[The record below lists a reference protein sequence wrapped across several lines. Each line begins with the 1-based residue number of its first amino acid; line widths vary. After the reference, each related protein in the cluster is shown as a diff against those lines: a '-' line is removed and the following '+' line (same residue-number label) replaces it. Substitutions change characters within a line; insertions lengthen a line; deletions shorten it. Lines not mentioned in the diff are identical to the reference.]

1 MSFLD
6 ILAELSRGAGYTV
19 LVTLACAATGM
30 AVGLAV
36 AGLHR
41 LALPGVGPLLTA
53 FTFVFRGVPVLVLLF
68 LVYFGLPGI
77 GLKVPPLGAM
87 VLSLGLVAGAYL
99 SEVFRGALASVDP
112 AETMAAEAMGLS
124 RIQTLVH
131 VEMPQMLRFSVPGM
145 VNEFT
150 TILKYSPFAYTVGIP
165 EITKQAMTMT
175 ATSLQ
180 GTEVYVAVGLAYF
193 AIYRLMLAGVQ
204 LLEHRFRV
212 PGLATGQA

>member
-6 ILAELSRGAGYTV
+6 ILAELSRGIGYTLV
-19 LVTLACAATGM
+19 VTLACAATGM

-36 AGLHR
+36 AGLRR
-41 LALPGVGPLLTA
+41 LAVPGVGPLLIA
-53 FTFVFRGVPVLVLLF
+53 FTYVFRGVPVLVLLF

-77 GLKVPPLGAM
+77 GLKVSPLGAM

-99 SEVFRGALASVDP
+99 SEVFRGALDSIDP
-112 AETMAAEAMGLS
+112 AEVMAADAMGLS
-124 RIQTLVH
+124 RLQTLAHIEV
-131 VEMPQMLRFSVPGM
+131 PQMLRFAVPGM
-145 VNEFT
+145 VNELT

-180 GTEVYVAVGLAYF
+180 GIEVYLAVGLTYF
-193 AIYRLMLAGVQ
+193 AIYRLLLAGVH
-204 LLEHRFRV
+204 LVERRFRV
-212 PGLATGQA
+212 PGLVAGRA